1 MIDSDPART
10 RPAPWDY
17 AAPWGARGYITDLD
31 GPVHWIEF
39 ISEDHGQDQDQ
50 AKTAAPARA
59 RTRTRTAAPAR
70 TTPPARTT
78 APASS
83 RLSCSCTAWAART

>member
-1 MIDSDPART
+1 MIDSEPAGT

-39 ISEDHGQDQDQ
+39 
-50 AKTAAPARA
+50 TADKSKARITAMAPIKARA
-59 RTRTRTAAPAR
+59 RAK
-70 TTPPARTT
+70 
-78 APASS
+78 ASC
-83 RLSCSCTAWAART
+83 RSCSCTAWAART